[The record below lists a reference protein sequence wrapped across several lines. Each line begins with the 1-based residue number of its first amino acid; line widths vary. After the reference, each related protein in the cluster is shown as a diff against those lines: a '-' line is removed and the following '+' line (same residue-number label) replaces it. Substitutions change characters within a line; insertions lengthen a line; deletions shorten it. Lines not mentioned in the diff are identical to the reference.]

1 MADECRFDLN
11 CARLSFAVR
20 AQSFIGSRL
29 VLDPDAAAESNLFA
43 SIPTSSS
50 GSHNDDALAAA
61 ESAPAKCADIAGG
74 MLLAC
79 MPSIGQVTHVS
90 QAGALSKD
98 AMAEVEW
105 TFVLKNTALF
115 A

>member
-1 MADECRFDLN
+1 MAHECLFDSN
-11 CARLSFAVR
+11 CVHICFALR
-20 AQSFIGSRL
+20 SQSFIGSRL

-43 SIPTSSS
+43 SIPTSSG
-50 GSHNDDALAAA
+50 GSHNDDALTAA
-61 ESAPAKCADIAGG
+61 EAAPAKCADIAGG

-98 AMAEVEW
+98 AMAEVE
-105 TFVLKNTALF
+105 
-115 A
+115 

>member
-1 MADECRFDLN
+1 MRAVVRLTFIVSN
-11 CARLSFAVR
+11 CVRLSSCCAR

-43 SIPTSSS
+43 SIPTTS
-50 GSHNDDALAAA
+50 GSGQNDDALAAA
-61 ESAPAKCADIAGG
+61 EAAPAKCAGIAGG

-98 AMAEVEW
+98 AMAEVE
-105 TFVLKNTALF
+105 
-115 A
+115 